1 MFAEIPDPAAWF
13 LGLLATGFFALL
25 AACLG
30 AFVALFAIHRMD
42 QRERDR
48 QRRDDLRKAAMDFFR
63 TGARAEDSMVRVIG
77 ACLRGQAAAEIA
89 EAKMKDEFFNLC
101 TEMEAL
107 DTFLELLGEEKLRP
121 SLVEYH
127 KRAMRC
133 EAFVSKSVMSDQRKN
148 RESGHDEIDA
158 VHELRRKSTKEF
170 AAELDRLRQAGRLG
184 IMARLFDRIS
194 GL

>member
-1 MFAEIPDPAAWF
+1 
-13 LGLLATGFFALL
+13 
-25 AACLG
+25 
-30 AFVALFAIHRMD
+30 
-42 QRERDR
+42 
-48 QRRDDLRKAAMDFFR
+48 
-63 TGARAEDSMVRVIG
+63 MVRVIG

-107 DTFLELLGEEKLRP
+107 DTFLVLLGEEKLRS

-127 KRAMRC
+127 QRAMRC
-133 EAFVSKSVMSDQRKN
+133 EAFVSKSVMSDPRKN